1 MTLTKQSLQN
11 TFAKARE
18 TDSPY
23 VFVGLNA
30 DGIDELIVIP
40 KRSFDA
46 KETFYLSAYSDELVH
61 VMNKSVYIRGL
72 SYGDVDQVANVL

>member
-1 MTLTKQSLQN
+1 LTKQSLQD
-11 TFAKARE
+11 TFTKARE

-23 VFVGLNA
+23 VFVGLSA

-40 KRSFDA
+40 KRSFNA
-46 KETFYLSAYSDELVH
+46 KEAFYLSAYSDELVH

-72 SYGDVDQVANVL
+72 SYGDVDQIANVL